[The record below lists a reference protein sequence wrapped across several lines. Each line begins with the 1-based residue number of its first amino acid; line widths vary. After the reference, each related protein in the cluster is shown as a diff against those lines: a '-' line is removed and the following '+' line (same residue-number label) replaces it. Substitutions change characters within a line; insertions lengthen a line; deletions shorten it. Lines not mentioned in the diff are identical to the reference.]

1 MVDNGSAIRI
11 LLIGVLCSPK
21 FKLDNARVVLYN
33 CIVTQMS
40 KRIEAKSKRSAC
52 CRSVGKL
59 FEARFFKA
67 LCDPGRINL
76 LVKLAQSCGPR
87 TVSDIAGCCP
97 TDLSVVSRHLAILR
111 DAGILE
117 ARKNGK
123 EVYYSVR
130 YSELTATL
138 RTMADAIEACCPND

>member
-1 MVDNGSAIRI
+1 M
-11 LLIGVLCSPK
+11 
-21 FKLDNARVVLYN
+21 
-33 CIVTQMS
+33 TQMS
-40 KRIEAKSKRSAC
+40 KRTEAKVKRSAC
-52 CRSVGKL
+52 CPKVDKL

-67 LCDPGRINL
+67 LCDPGRVNL
-76 LVKLAQSCGPR
+76 LVKLAQSCEPR

-111 DAGILE
+111 DVGILE